1 MFPFGKIVKYD
12 LVPLSVWRNILGMA
26 VYYFHKGAFRW
37 GFADDHSLIRNS
49 YYTGVTRRAAN
60 DEANALQCGDG

>member
-1 MFPFGKIVKYD
+1 
-12 LVPLSVWRNILGMA
+12 MA
-26 VYYFHKGAFRW
+26 GYYFHKGAFRW

-60 DEANALQCGDG
+60 DEANALQYGDG